1 MKVLRKAQ
9 RHIRVSVVNW
19 CDLRLE
25 SGDPVTEMTIFVRRG
40 AAETKGGVS
49 AVTVAVSASSP
60 SKRQRTTAMEDV
72 EFDEGCKRFS
82 TPSMSPTVA

>member
-1 MKVLRKAQ
+1 MK
-9 RHIRVSVVNW
+9 
-19 CDLRLE
+19 

-40 AAETKGGVS
+40 AAETNGGVS

-72 EFDEGCKRFS
+72 EFDEGWNDNLDEPRFS